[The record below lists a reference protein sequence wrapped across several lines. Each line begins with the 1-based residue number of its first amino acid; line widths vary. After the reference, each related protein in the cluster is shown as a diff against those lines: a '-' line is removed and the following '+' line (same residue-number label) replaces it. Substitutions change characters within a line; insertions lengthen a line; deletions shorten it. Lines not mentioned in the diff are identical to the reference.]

1 MSDREGEHSFE
12 PISGRKWFL
21 GYFLSNLAGGI
32 TSPLIPMY
40 VLIYLHSNVFY
51 VGLTSALVSAAGVPF
66 LIFWGN
72 ISDRLGLRKF
82 FILLGFLGGGVSLLG
97 IAFANSVLI
106 YIAVLAVFQIVIMA
120 SVPVSTM
127 IIIENTSRESWPN
140 MMSTFSMVSS
150 AGTVLGLSIGTL
162 AILTM
167 PENPYYLVYLYII
180 SALIYISAGIAVSV
194 LIPEPE
200 RNIPRGSLFNIYS
213 VRIIE
218 RIRYIP
224 SNIIHII
231 GEKGTEDRSLTVEM
245 WAFLISC
252 AILMFAFQ
260 MFFVPFPAY
269 MIESR
274 KVSDTIIYLMYLG
287 NSAMGAITYRFSGR
301 AVNSYGPNRIL
312 LMSIV
317 IRTVIFSIVASVAIG
332 LDFYSYTVLVLVILY
347 SVLGGVWSL
356 ISISQLSVISNGIR
370 PSVRGRA
377 IGYYNSLTGSGQIAA
392 AVVAGY
398 LSLVVGYG
406 ITFTLSA
413 ILVVLAAII
422 TLRSVSVILNRKKKT
437 ASS

>member
-72 ISDRLGLRKF
+72 ISDRLGLRKV

-162 AILTM
+162 AADT
-167 PENPYYLVYLYII
+167 
-180 SALIYISAGIAVSV
+180 SAEVS
-194 LIPEPE
+194 P
-200 RNIPRGSLFNIYS
+200 
-213 VRIIE
+213 
-218 RIRYIP
+218 
-224 SNIIHII
+224 
-231 GEKGTEDRSLTVEM
+231 T
-245 WAFLISC
+245 
-252 AILMFAFQ
+252 
-260 MFFVPFPAY
+260 
-269 MIESR
+269 
-274 KVSDTIIYLMYLG
+274 
-287 NSAMGAITYRFSGR
+287 
-301 AVNSYGPNRIL
+301 
-312 LMSIV
+312 
-317 IRTVIFSIVASVAIG
+317 
-332 LDFYSYTVLVLVILY
+332 
-347 SVLGGVWSL
+347 
-356 ISISQLSVISNGIR
+356 
-370 PSVRGRA
+370 
-377 IGYYNSLTGSGQIAA
+377 
-392 AVVAGY
+392 
-398 LSLVVGYG
+398 
-406 ITFTLSA
+406 
-413 ILVVLAAII
+413 
-422 TLRSVSVILNRKKKT
+422 
-437 ASS
+437 

>member
-1 MSDREGEHSFE
+1 MSDHEGGGQAE

-32 TSPLIPMY
+32 TSPLIPLY
-40 VLIYLHSNVFY
+40 ILIYLHSNVFY

-72 ISDRLGLRKF
+72 VSDKIGLRKF
-82 FILLGFLGGGVSLLG
+82 FILLGFFGGGVSLLG
-97 IAFANSVLI
+97 IAFANTVWI
-106 YIAVLAVFQIVIMA
+106 YIAVLAIFQIVVMA

-127 IIIENTSRESWPN
+127 IIIENTARESWPN
-140 MMSTFSMVSS
+140 VMSTFNMVAST
-150 AGTVLGLSIGTL
+150 GTVVGLSLGTV
-162 AILTM
+162 AILAM
-167 PENPYYLVYLYII
+167 PENPYYLVYLYMV
-180 SALIYISAGIAVSV
+180 SAFIYISAGISVSF

-200 RNIPRGSLFNIYS
+200 RKIQRGILSNIYS

-218 RIRYIP
+218 RIRYLP
-224 SNIIHII
+224 SNIVHII
-231 GEKGTEDRSLTVEM
+231 GEKGTEDRSLSGEM
-245 WAFLISC
+245 WTFLAAC

-269 MIESR
+269 MIDSE

-287 NSAMGAITYRFSGR
+287 NSTMGAITYRFSGR
-301 AVNSYGPNRIL
+301 IVNSYGPNRVL
-312 LMSIV
+312 FMSTA
-317 IRTVIFSIVASVAIG
+317 IRTVIFSLVAAMAMGIA
-332 LDFYSYTVLVLVILY
+332 FNSYTVLILVLLY
-347 SVLGGVWSL
+347 SILGGVWSF

-392 AVVAGY
+392 AVTAGY

-406 ITFTLSA
+406 ITFMLSA
-413 ILVVLAAII
+413 ILVVIAAI
-422 TLRSVSVILNRKKKT
+422 TTMRSVSVILQKRKNSAT
-437 ASS
+437 A